1 MPLPELLSTSSSWL
15 AKSGVAFLGLTLVA
29 FIARWGIR
37 FRLVGVSSFTLLL
50 SVSCWAFGLSY
61 TPNVSVEG
69 ALRAPV
75 VFDNGDDLIVA
86 QASSDFPDIAILP
99 TLEQLAQNLRPG
111 GRTSPEVTVRLRQ
124 LQPAGEG
131 ASKPVILGETRRS
144 FEAG

>member
-1 MPLPELLSTSSSWL
+1 MPLPELLSTTSSWL
-15 AKSGVAFLGLTLVA
+15 AKSGGAFLGLTLVA

-111 GRTSPEVTVRLRQ
+111 GRTSQEVTVRLRQ